1 MSNVLNAVSYDEK
14 VEAKK
19 ELAAKMQDD
28 INKRQERL
36 DKLNAEIEQMV
47 NEKKKTVGGY
57 VVDKML
63 GLTDEQKKLFL
74 ENFDTI
80 VNKFKE
86 ENATSTATVETDT
99 SYENKE
105 TPYTSY
111 DETETF
117 EDEQTEEVEETAD
130 TIKEET
136 VTEEDFEEDSTT
148 SYSNSFYQQNRN
160 FKRY

>member
-86 ENATSTATVETDT
+86 ENATVETDT